1 MDWLLYDRDL
11 VHEGANDI
19 IIFFQM
25 CKSAN
30 YADDCTMY
38 SSDKNINSIMISWN
52 HNFAILANWFYKNV
66 MVHDSDKYF
75 FILFG
80 VKDELPTDLVSD
92 NITIKNSKDEKVLGI
107 TFQNKFDFFISLALP
122 KRLIKLNNLT
132 KV

>member
-1 MDWLLYDRDL
+1 
-11 VHEGANDI
+11 
-19 IIFFQM
+19 M

-38 SSDKNINSIMISWN
+38 SSDKNINNIMISWN

-122 KRLIKLNNLT
+122 KRLI
-132 KV
+132 

>member
-1 MDWLLYDRDL
+1 MDWFLYDRDL

-52 HNFAILANWFYKNV
+52 HNFAILANWFYKNF

-92 NITIKNSKDEKVLGI
+92 NIAIKNSKDEEVLGI